1 MQIKELF
8 LDAETYCE
16 EDLTHTGVYKYVSS
30 PSFELLLLAVSVD
43 GGETKV
49 YDLKQGDILPQDII
63 DAIKSNDVKKWAYNA
78 SFERVVMSRYL
89 GLPIGTYL
97 NPSSWYCDMVQSVYL
112 GLPFSLE
119 NVGNVLGLDKQKLSI
134 GKDLIR
140 YFCKP
145 CEPTKSNGGRTR
157 NLPEHAIDK

>member
-8 LDAETYCE
+8 LDAETYCD

-89 GLPIGTYL
+89 GLPTGTYL
-97 NPSSWYCDMVQSVYL
+97 DPSSWYCDMVQSVYL

-119 NVGNVLGLDKQKLSI
+119 NVGNNSI
-134 GKDLIR
+134 PSIVRSFK
-140 YFCKP
+140 
-145 CEPTKSNGGRTR
+145 
-157 NLPEHAIDK
+157 